1 MALGHERANAIR
13 LVVFDVDGVFSDGR
27 IYYNSQGA
35 ETKAFH
41 VQDGLGV
48 QLLKQADMRT
58 AVITGRQS
66 PVVTRR
72 MDELGVDYVYQGSR
86 DKLATLQTLCE
97 TLALTSEQV
106 AYMGD
111 DLPDLAAMQWVGL
124 AFAPANAYWY
134 IREISHYVTH
144 VKSGEG
150 AVREVSDYIL
160 TAQEKLSKL
169 ISHFG
174 AIHA

>member
-1 MALGHERANAIR
+1 MSLQQDIVNAIR

-35 ETKAFH
+35 EAKAFH

-48 QLLKQADMRT
+48 QLLKEAGIVT

-66 PVVTRR
+66 AVVTRR
-72 MDELGVDYVYQGSR
+72 MDELGVDHVYQGSR
-86 DKLATLQTLCE
+86 DKLATLEELCRM
-97 TLALTSEQV
+97 LALKPEQV

-111 DLPDLAAMQWVGL
+111 DLPDLKAMQWVGV

-144 VKSGEG
+144 AKSGEG

-160 TAQEKLSKL
+160 TAQGKLSQL
-169 ISHFG
+169 ISAFG